1 MLSLLLI
8 ASTVALGTANDDLP
22 PTYFQGNAPP
32 SVVITVDNTNT
43 KENCGVAQKGWRIL
57 ACEFTGKNNTPIIIM
72 PNPCRYPE
80 AKDENSYA
88 HLMCHEFG
96 HANGWNSDHDN

>member
-1 MLSLLLI
+1 MLTLLI
-8 ASTVALGTANDDLP
+8 ASVVSFGLANDDLP

-32 SVVITVDNTNT
+32 TVVITVDNTNT
-43 KENCGVAQKGWRIL
+43 KANCGIAPKGWRIL
-57 ACEFTGKNNTPIIIM
+57 ACEFNGKGDVPVILM

-80 AKDENSYA
+80 AKDDNSYA

-96 HANGWNSDHDN
+96 HANGWNDTHDN